1 MIKTVWRIAKLVP
14 VVVAVED
21 CLYGPASVHGRSMQ
35 PTFNPEPATGH
46 DLVLADKWS
55 IKLYRYNRGD
65 IVLLRSPE
73 DPNMM
78 LIKRLLALEG
88 DWVTI
93 PGSLELA
100 KIPKGHC
107 WVEGDNP
114 EFSAD
119 SRSRFGPV
127 PIALIE
133 GRVRYIFWPPSRVG
147 RVASHV
153 PAGRL
158 LVKND
163 DALTDSSHFGA
174 F

>member
-1 MIKTVWRIAKLVP
+1 
-14 VVVAVED
+14 
-21 CLYGPASVHGRSMQ
+21 MQ
-35 PTFNPEPATGH
+35 PTFNPDSGAGN

-55 IKLYRYNRGD
+55 IKLYRYSRGD
-65 IVLLRSPE
+65 VVLLRSPE
-73 DPNMM
+73 DPDMT

-114 EFSAD
+114 ECSSD
-119 SRSRFGPV
+119 SRSKFGPV
-127 PIALIE
+127 PVALIE
-133 GRVRYIFWPPSRVG
+133 GRVQYIFWPPSRAG
-147 RVASHV
+147 RVDSHV

-163 DALTDSSHFGA
+163 HAYNDSSQFGA
-174 F
+174 FEGSSCQP